1 VTGASQVKLIRDST
15 GSWYLLG
22 FRGDPEGDPN
32 GPDFADVYGVRF
44 RPFAI
49 TPRLLSVHIFFR
61 PGDTSHQYRYP
72 PRGAVRT
79 PAPQLVLPVGQRRR
93 TRRLQLRLTCR

>member
-1 VTGASQVKLIRDST
+1 MTGASQVKLIRDST

-22 FRGDPEGDPN
+22 FPGDPDGDPN
-32 GPDFADVYGVRF
+32 GPDYADVYGVRF

-61 PGDTSHQYRYP
+61 PGDTSFTSTWHVP
-72 PRGAVRT
+72 KAAPRGPSAAVG
-79 PAPQLVLPVGQRRR
+79 AVSLVL
-93 TRRLQLRLTCR
+93 